1 MGVRLTQEL
10 SNLLEQEELK
20 ALEQEDPV
28 ACVSLLR
35 LHARLATWAFVLC
48 VAGRVA
54 CLNRFACLWP
64 ASIQSDML
72 VVVKIAGDSAP
83 VC

>member
-10 SNLLEQEELK
+10 SNLLEQEELQ
-20 ALEQEDPV
+20 QEDPV

-35 LHARLATWAFVLC
+35 VHARLAAWAFVLC

-72 VVVKIAGDSAP
+72 VVVKIAGDSPP

>member
-10 SNLLEQEELK
+10 SNLLEQEEL
-20 ALEQEDPV
+20 EQEDPV

-35 LHARLATWAFVLC
+35 VHARLC

-64 ASIQSDML
+64 ASILSDML

>member
-10 SNLLEQEELK
+10 SNLLEQEEL
-20 ALEQEDPV
+20 EQEDPV
-28 ACVSLLR
+28 ASVSLLR
-35 LHARLATWAFVLC
+35 VHARLAAWAWELC
-48 VAGRVA
+48 VAGSVS
-54 CLNRFACLWP
+54 CLNRLACIWP

>member
-10 SNLLEQEELK
+10 SNLLEQEEL
-20 ALEQEDPV
+20 EQEDPV

-35 LHARLATWAFVLC
+35 VHARLARAFVLC
-48 VAGRVA
+48 VAVRVA

-72 VVVKIAGDSAP
+72 VVVKIAGDSAS

>member
-10 SNLLEQEELK
+10 SNLLEQEEL
-20 ALEQEDPV
+20 EQEDPV

-35 LHARLATWAFVLC
+35 VHARLARAFVLC
-48 VAGRVA
+48 VAVRVA